1 MLGLV
6 VLVGWTGPDCDGAG
20 TTTPMSLWKRPGGR
34 GASGGCLR
42 RGVPTGTGVRVG
54 TCIHCGAEPRPGAL
68 SVLSFAQPAPEVP
81 VPPCASCLRGR
92 AELNNSGTDWLREEA
107 RFLSAN
113 RRARR
118 SAAPEAERRSTM
130 FLVGLSGGIASGK
143 STVVAVLR
151 ELGCAVIDADVIAR
165 EVVQPHFKAY
175 QQIVH
180 YFGTEILLENGEI
193 NREALGNIIFS
204 HPEKRQLLNSITHPE
219 IQKEMLKQILK
230 YFVLGY
236 RYVILDIPLLFE
248 TNRLTKF
255 MKHTVLVYCGGSCP
269 SSDPQTQLS
278 RLMKRNGLSQAEAE
292 ARIASQLPLDE
303 KRRLASH
310 IIDNSGDC
318 ESTRRQV
325 LRLHARLEDS
335 LDFLWAR
342 LAMGT
347 AVAGL
352 GGLVYFLLRHFIS

>member
-1 MLGLV
+1 MIFPFNCSLLKPNTSKKAA
-6 VLVGWTGPDCDGAG
+6 VLCFCPPSAVLQTCVPDCCPWAQSGAIPVCEGRCG
-20 TTTPMSLWKRPGGR
+20 TS
-34 GASGGCLR
+34 
-42 RGVPTGTGVRVG
+42 
-54 TCIHCGAEPRPGAL
+54 
-68 SVLSFAQPAPEVP
+68 
-81 VPPCASCLRGR
+81 
-92 AELNNSGTDWLREEA
+92 
-107 RFLSAN
+107 SA
-113 RRARR
+113 
-118 SAAPEAERRSTM
+118 M

-175 QQIVH
+175 QQIVR

-236 RYVILDIPLLFE
+236 HYVILDIPLLFE

-255 MKHTVLVYCGGSCP
+255 MKYTVLVYC
-269 SSDPQTQLS
+269 DPPTQLS
-278 RLMKRNGLSQAEAE
+278 RLMERNGLSRAEAE

-303 KRRLASH
+303 KRKLASYV
-310 IIDNSGDC
+310 IDNSGER

-342 LAMGT
+342 LVAGT
-347 AVAGL
+347 AIAGL
-352 GGLVYFLLRHFIS
+352 GGLAYLLLRHFIS

>member
-1 MLGLV
+1 MF
-6 VLVGWTGPDCDGAG
+6 
-20 TTTPMSLWKRPGGR
+20 
-34 GASGGCLR
+34 
-42 RGVPTGTGVRVG
+42 
-54 TCIHCGAEPRPGAL
+54 I
-68 SVLSFAQPAPEVP
+68 
-81 VPPCASCLRGR
+81 
-92 AELNNSGTDWLREEA
+92 
-107 RFLSAN
+107 
-113 RRARR
+113 
-118 SAAPEAERRSTM
+118 STM

-165 EVVQPHFKAY
+165 EVVQPHLKAY
-175 QQIVH
+175 QRIVR

-248 TNRLTKF
+248 NSRLTKF
-255 MKHTVLVYCGGSCP
+255 MKYTVLVYC
-269 SSDPQTQLS
+269 DPPTQLS

-303 KRRLASH
+303 KRKLASH
-310 IIDNSGDC
+310 VIDNSGDRQ
-318 ESTRRQV
+318 STRRQV

-342 LAMGT
+342 LVAGT
-347 AVAGL
+347 VVAGL
-352 GGLVYFLLRHFIS
+352 GGLVYLLLRHFIS

>member
-1 MLGLV
+1 M
-6 VLVGWTGPDCDGAG
+6 
-20 TTTPMSLWKRPGGR
+20 
-34 GASGGCLR
+34 
-42 RGVPTGTGVRVG
+42 
-54 TCIHCGAEPRPGAL
+54 
-68 SVLSFAQPAPEVP
+68 
-81 VPPCASCLRGR
+81 PPC
-92 AELNNSGTDWLREEA
+92 
-107 RFLSAN
+107 
-113 RRARR
+113 RRQ
-118 SAAPEAERRSTM
+118 STM

-143 STVVAVLR
+143 STVVAVFR

-175 QQIVH
+175 QQIVQ
-180 YFGTEILLENGEI
+180 YFGTEILLESGEI
-193 NREALGNIIFS
+193 NRKALGNIIFS

-255 MKHTVLVYCGGSCP
+255 MKHTVLVYC
-269 SSDPQTQLS
+269 DPRTQLS
-278 RLMKRNGLSQAEAE
+278 RLMKRNGLSRAEAE
-292 ARIASQLPLDE
+292 ARVASQLPLGE

-310 IIDNSGDC
+310 IIDNSGDR

-335 LDFLWAR
+335 LDYLWAR
-342 LAMGT
+342 LAVGT

-352 GGLVYFLLRHFIS
+352 GGLAYFLLRRFIS